1 MKDQFTSQCS
11 PGLELVKSR
20 RYALHDERTGRD
32 AIRSTP
38 LYQVARPGQRIV
50 MSMVLDSKY
59 DKSGGS
65 QESTC
70 PRCGRTDMV
79 NDPDLDVT
87 WCVSFSFGGRAH
99 VS

>member
-1 MKDQFTSQCS
+1 
-11 PGLELVKSR
+11 
-20 RYALHDERTGRD
+20 
-32 AIRSTP
+32 
-38 LYQVARPGQRIV
+38 
-50 MSMVLDSKY
+50 MSMVLDSEY